1 VLRQHLLSIVLFS
14 PFVGAALL
22 LLVPQRARGLL
33 RAVALGSAVPPLV
46 ISVALLGLY
55 DTTGGGFQFSE
66 AFPVVPS
73 LGIQYHLAIDG
84 LSLSLVLLTAFI
96 YLTGITTTWYLERRE
111 KEFFLF
117 LALLVT
123 GVFGVFVSLDLFL
136 FFLFYELAVLPM
148 YVLIGVFGSSME
160 VAARGPFAWTYRA
173 LRVGIKEYGAMKL
186 TLYLLAGSAFILVG
200 LFLLYVEG
208 GKLLP
213 QVTFDFV
220 ELSRVCESIPLGLAR
235 VMFLLFYVGFGVLA
249 GIWPFHTWSPDG
261 HAAAPAAGSMM
272 HAGVLMKL
280 GAYGVLRV
288 GFQLL
293 PEAAAELAWLVG
305 TIAVINIVYG
315 AIAAGWQTDIKY
327 LIAYSSVSHMGIVML
342 GMATLTGPGVSGAVF
357 QMVAHGIMTALLFTL
372 VNLIYHKA
380 HVRDMTVMG
389 GFGQRQPGLATFFVL
404 AGLSSLG
411 LPGLAGF
418 VAEFLVFLGA
428 FRSAHPWWVF
438 PAVAGALITAVYVLR
453 AVNRIYLGPPKEKFA
468 ELRDA
473 HGMEWVTLVVLGALL
488 VVFGLVPRLLLD
500 SIEVGVAEFL
510 SRWGA

>member
-1 VLRQHLLSIVLFS
+1 MTEHLLSIVLLA
-14 PFVGAALL
+14 PLVGAGVLACI
-22 LLVPQRARGLL
+22 PPRARGLL
-33 RAVALGSAVPPLV
+33 RAVAVASALPPLV
-46 ISVALLGLY
+46 ISVALLTGY
-55 DTTGGGFQFSE
+55 DAAGSGFQFTE
-66 AFPVVPS
+66 VWPVVPA
-73 LGIQYHLAIDG
+73 LGIQYHLAVDG

-96 YLTGITTTWYLERRE
+96 YVTGITTTWYLAERE

-123 GVFGVFVSLDLFL
+123 GVFGVFLSLDLFL

-160 VAARGPFAWTYRA
+160 VRARGPFAWTYRA

-200 LFLLYVEG
+200 LFMLYVEG
-208 GKLLP
+208 GKHLP
-213 QVTFDFV
+213 RATFDFV
-220 ELSRVCESIPLGLAR
+220 ELAGVASRIPHGTSLAL
-235 VMFLLFYVGFGVLA
+235 FLLFYVGFGILA

-280 GAYGVLRV
+280 GAYGVLRL

-293 PEAAAELAWLVG
+293 PDAAAELAWLVG
-305 TIAVINIVYG
+305 GIAVINIVYG
-315 AIAAGWQTDIKY
+315 AIAAGWQTDVKY

-342 GMATLTGPGVSGAVF
+342 GLATLTGPGMSGAVF

-372 VNLIYHKA
+372 VNMIYHKA
-380 HVRDMTVMG
+380 HVRDMTLMG
-389 GFGQRQPGLATFFVL
+389 GFGARQPGLATFFVL

-453 AVNRIYLGPPKEKFA
+453 AVTRIYLGPPKEAFA
-468 ELRDA
+468 ELEDA
-473 HGMEWVTLVVLGALL
+473 HGVEWVTLIVLGALL
-488 VVFGLVPRLLLD
+488 VVFGLYPRLLLD
-500 SIEVGVAEFL
+500 SIEGGVADL
-510 SRWGA
+510 LGGWDI